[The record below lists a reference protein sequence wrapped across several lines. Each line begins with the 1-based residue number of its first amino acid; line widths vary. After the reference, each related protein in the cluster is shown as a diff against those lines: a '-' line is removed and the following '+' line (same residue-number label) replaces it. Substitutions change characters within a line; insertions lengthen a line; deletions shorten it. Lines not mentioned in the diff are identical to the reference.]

1 MKNLLYLTLISV
13 VISSCLKD
21 KSTSWETDIL
31 TPIVKSNLTIGDLLT
46 TDNVIANT
54 DSSLKLVYSTNLF
67 SMNTDSFV
75 KLPDSSFSNGAS
87 LKSLELPSDTVK
99 YEITMADIA
108 RSVGGFVGSFILAN
122 DSNTIYNPL
131 PTNDYTIDG
140 QTIDISMSDLF
151 DELILDSGIAEIIL
165 INETPFEIKGINF
178 ELKNKPQPGGSTIL
192 SHTFPTIPA
201 KSSASQNFI
210 LKDDTIKSELEGV
223 LNDIIVT
230 IPGGLI
236 AIDTNEAIIA
246 RIIVRDLKPRQAT
259 AVWPDQN
266 VIDETN
272 LVPFKDVDVDF
283 KDATIRNGEI
293 YFKIYSSLRD
303 SIYLTY
309 EVSNVIHPITGMPF
323 IIDTVIKPADSNGF
337 AVMEN
342 TYPLDGYHFDF
353 NGYGY
358 LTPGEGIAALSD
370 DTINAYVTHL
380 TAKIQYTG
388 LKKTLSLDDTVYV
401 EAEIRALKPEFA
413 RGFLNNRIVSAGP
426 SSVNFDLF
434 NKVVSGQIEI
444 EDVDFEIEIDNG
456 IGASA
461 EARFNRISGTN
472 KNNNQVDLT
481 FTSGNDLMAIN
492 SAIYNGEN
500 QRTTHEISSKK
511 LTSSNSNIDLF
522 VQNLPSKIEYELEVE
537 LNSGIV
543 KPPLW
548 DDYKQLI
555 LFADTPMNF
564 IHALDD
570 IKAKLNLEVP
580 LSVIADSL
588 VLVDTLDFNL
598 NSGKGNEIES
608 GKFRLI
614 IDNGFPLDAKTSLYF
629 LDDSELIID
638 SLWSSENII
647 RAGVNNIGRVNS
659 ETRTVIEFDITKE
672 KMDIIKSASKIYV
685 VAGFHTFELSDTE
698 KTFYKIYSDYSFR
711 VKLVGDFKYQF
722 SN

>member
-580 LSVIADSL
+580 LFVIADSL

>member
-1 MKNLLYLTLISV
+1 MKNLLYLTLVSV

-31 TPIVKSNLTIGDLLT
+31 TPIVKSNLTVVDLLT
-46 TDNVIANT
+46 ADNVIANT

-87 LKSLELPSDTVK
+87 LQSLELPSDTVEYK
-99 YEITMADIA
+99 ITMGDIA
-108 RSVGGFVGSFILAN
+108 RSVGGFMGSILLAN
-122 DSNTIYNPL
+122 HGGNINNFFGATENSVA
-131 PTNDYTIDG
+131 G

-151 DELILDSGIAEIIL
+151 DELILDSGIADIIL

-192 SHTFPTIPA
+192 SHTFPAIPA

-223 LNDIIVT
+223 LDDIIVT

-358 LTPGEGIAALSD
+358 LTPGQGIAALSD

-388 LKKTLSLDDTVYV
+388 LKKTLSLNDTVYV

-426 SSVNFDLF
+426 SSVNLDLF

-500 QRTTHEISSKK
+500 KRTTHEISSKK

-543 KPPLW
+543 KPTLW

-564 IHALDD
+564 VHYMDD

-629 LDDSELIID
+629 LDDSELIVD

-647 RAGVNNIGRVNS
+647 RAGVNNIGKVNS
-659 ETRTVIEFDITKE
+659 ETRTVIEFDITEE
-672 KMDIIKSASKIYV
+672 KMDIIKSSSKIYV